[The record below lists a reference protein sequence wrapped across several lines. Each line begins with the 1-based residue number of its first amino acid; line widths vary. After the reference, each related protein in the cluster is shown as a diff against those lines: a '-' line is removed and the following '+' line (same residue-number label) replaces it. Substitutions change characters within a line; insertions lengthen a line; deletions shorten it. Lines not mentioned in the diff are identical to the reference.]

1 MAEESDDKDNKNEEP
16 TEQKLRKAREKGD
29 VPSSQEAGNM
39 TVVTSLL
46 VIVFFVLPQI
56 VPGFVQASKTFI
68 ELAAKSRVA
77 SDGAVLNDT
86 GLAIMAVIKSFSV
99 GVAPLFL
106 TMLIAALIGVM
117 FQGETVVALER
128 IKPKLSKI
136 SLFGGLKK
144 MFSVDR
150 LVDFLKNVTKVLVI
164 VAIAYVVTK
173 DAVSAVWRTQGF
185 VPESLLPYISTAA
198 SRLLISAAIFLV
210 PIAIFDIIWK
220 RLQWIKKQRMS
231 VQDIKNEFKDSEG
244 DPKIKAQRA
253 QIRYKRAQQRIATA
267 VPTANVIITNPTHYA
282 IALKYEMG
290 VDAAPVCVAKGTDLM
305 AAQIRKLA
313 SENDIFIIENKPLA
327 RALHA
332 GVEVDQQVPVEH
344 WQVVAEIIGYVM
356 DLRRNIRRKPPAG
369 STLRDN
375 DDIIS

>member
-1 MAEESDDKDNKNEEP
+1 MAEEEEDKDNKNEEP

-46 VIVFFVLPQI
+46 VIVIFVLPQ
-56 VPGFVQASKTFI
+56 VAPGFVQASKTFI
-68 ELAAKSRVA
+68 ELAGKSRVA
-77 SDGAVLNDT
+77 NGNGALNET
-86 GLAIMAVIKSFSV
+86 GIAIVSIMKSLSI
-99 GVAPLFL
+99 GVVPIFL
-106 TMLIAALIGVM
+106 TMLIAALLGIM
-117 FQGETVVALER
+117 FQGETVVAVER
-128 IKPKLSKI
+128 IVPKLSKI

-164 VAIAYVVTK
+164 AAIAYIVAR
-173 DAVSAVWRTQGF
+173 DAIYDIWKTQGF
-185 VPESLLPYISTAA
+185 VPETLLPYISGTA
-198 SRLLISAAIFLV
+198 SWLLISTAIFLV

-220 RLQWIKKQRMS
+220 RLQWMKKQRMS
-231 VQDIKNEFKDSEG
+231 VQEIKNEHKDSEG

-253 QIRYKRAQQRIATA
+253 EIRRKRARQRIATA
-267 VPTANVIITNPTHYA
+267 VPTADVIITNPTHYA
-282 IALKYEMG
+282 VALKYEMG
-290 VDAAPVCVAKGTDLM
+290 IDAAPVCVAKGADLM
-305 AAQIRKLA
+305 AAQIRLLA
-313 SENDIFIIENKPLA
+313 KDSDIPIIENRPLA

-356 DLRRNIRRKPPAG
+356 DLRRNIHRKPPAG
-369 STLRDN
+369 SILRDH
-375 DDIIS
+375 DEA